1 MADYKQYLRDL
12 LKSVTG
18 SEYDYESPM
27 RNPKDLEQVDSVQTQ
42 SIQGQPQQPVQPQ
55 QAVQPNL
62 DTALAPKEVE
72 DDKIAEINQEAKS
85 PYQKTRQEQI
95 LDEIQEE
102 RQDSRNRIERARA
115 DDQRSKLLAKS
126 IAALGEIGANQVQ
139 RDVGIRLDQPK
150 LVQSAGNDIDTTSD
164 LIKDRDSRL
173 KGLMAELKG
182 IQKESLTPYQQ
193 KQLDF
198 YNRSLELKEK
208 QQEAI
213 NERQQ
218 RSFSQR
224 DEDRQIKAEDRVYK
238 VISDYEKHPVV
249 KELDKQGI
257 SFDQADSLID
267 AVESG
272 NEIALGALG
281 TKMARAMGEVGVL
294 TDQDVKR
301 YIQAQSLVQKAKDT
315 YGRNFQGQLSEQTL
329 KDIQDVTK
337 KMKKGFD
344 KKRGDLYD
352 RYVKRAYENYGKK
365 AGLSLED
372 IETRFALPSLSK
384 KGQETQQAPYG
395 DTVEKNG
402 KTYKWNPSV
411 GKYQVVKG

>member
-1 MADYKQYLRDL
+1 MADYRQYLRDL

-42 SIQGQPQQPVQPQ
+42 SIQGQSVQPQ

-62 DTALAPKEVE
+62 NTALAPKEVE
-72 DDKIAEINQEAKS
+72 DAEIAEVNQEAKS

-95 LDEIQEE
+95 LDEIREE

-139 RDVGIRLDQPK
+139 RDVGVKLDQPK
-150 LVQSAGNDIDTTSD
+150 LIQSAGNDIDTTSD

-344 KKRGDLYD
+344 KKREDLYD

-395 DTVEKNG
+395 DTVERNG

>member
-1 MADYKQYLRDL
+1 MADYRQYLRDL

-42 SIQGQPQQPVQPQ
+42 SIQGQPVQPQ

-62 DTALAPKEVE
+62 NTALAPKEVE
-72 DDKIAEINQEAKS
+72 DAEIAEVNQEAKS

-126 IAALGEIGANQVQ
+126 IAALGEIGASEVQ
-139 RDVGIRLDQPK
+139 RNVGVKLDQPK
-150 LVQSAGNDIDTTSD
+150 LIQSAGTDIDTASD

-173 KGLMAELKG
+173 KGLMSELKG

-193 KQLDF
+193 RQLDF

-344 KKRGDLYD
+344 KKREDLYD

-384 KGQETQQAPYG
+384 KGQETQKAPYG
-395 DTVEKNG
+395 DTVERNG